1 MADFLVSPITC
12 MTTDFFHSVHGAWQC
27 ERELVLYG
35 YVRGSHLKPG
45 MKVHLIGAGDF
56 DMASVRAA
64 KRNAEC
70 LLARLLVASIVG

>member
-1 MADFLVSPITC
+1 MLK
-12 MTTDFFHSVHGAWQC
+12 QC

-56 DMASVRAA
+56 DMTSVRC
-64 KRNAEC
+64 NAEC
-70 LLARLLVASIVG
+70 LYTCSLAWWCLEG